1 MYVRLQVR
9 AGMKFSGLY
18 VRYWPAQKEARRFRR
33 DEFAEVGGD
42 KAFDIFEFFGDV
54 SAAT

>member
-1 MYVRLQVR
+1 
-9 AGMKFSGLY
+9 MKFSGLY